1 MSEERDEQKAFD
13 SVLKYLKDKKDS
25 TISFWNVL
33 QGYKQ
38 FESGFF
44 AGVDP
49 DDVSEILQE
58 LFLDGW
64 FSPDHTQGPD
74 GNWLRLTSYGRSQL
88 ELDYKPVFLDPVATI
103 QEIEESIPNMDSIA
117 LDYFRESLWAIKKRL
132 YLSATVTMGCAS
144 ERSIL
149 LLIEAI
155 LDHYNDKTL
164 ISKFSK
170 SYGIK
175 KKFDL
180 LIKTIKEKD
189 LKNEV
194 LSKYQ
199 SDNDKIDE
207 INRLF
212 VDFNTHL
219 DQMFSIYRINRN
231 DAGHPTGRKFNEDIV
246 KATAAMF
253 KNYCEIIYGLISHL

>member
-1 MSEERDEQKAFD
+1 MSEERNEQKAFD
-13 SVLKYLKDKKDS
+13 SVLKYLKNKNNS
-25 TISFWNVL
+25 LISFQNVL
-33 QGYKQ
+33 QEYEQ
-38 FESGFF
+38 FKSGIFED
-44 AGVDP
+44 VNL

-64 FSPDHTQGPD
+64 FSPDHTQTS

-212 VDFNTHL
+212 VDFDTHL

-253 KNYCEIIYGLISHL
+253 KNYSEIIYGLISHL

>member
-13 SVLKYLKDKKDS
+13 SVLKYLKNKEDS
-25 TISFWNVL
+25 PVL
-33 QGYKQ
+33 FESVLGEYKQ
-38 FESGFF
+38 YNQGFF
-44 AGVDP
+44 ADVSL
-49 DDVSEILQE
+49 DDVSEILQD

-64 FSPDHTQGPD
+64 FSPDPTQS

-103 QEIEESIPNMDSIA
+103 QEIEESIPNMDNIA

-149 LLIEAI
+149 LLIEAV
-155 LDHYNDKTL
+155 LDHYPNDKTL
-164 ISKFSK
+164 ISEFTK
-170 SYGIK
+170 SYSIK
-175 KKFDL
+175 KKFSL
-180 LIKTIKEKD
+180 LIKTIKGKN
-189 LKNEV
+189 LKNEL
-194 LSKYQ
+194 LSKYP

-212 VDFNTHL
+212 VDVDTHL
-219 DQMFSIYRINRN
+219 DLMFSIYRINRN
-231 DAGHPTGRKFNEDIV
+231 DAGHPTGRKFNEDMV
-246 KATAAMF
+246 KANAAMF
-253 KNYCEIIYGLISHL
+253 KNYSEIIYGLISHLY

>member
-13 SVLKYLKDKKDS
+13 SVLKYLKNKKDS
-25 TISFWNVL
+25 SIMFWNVL
-33 QGYKQ
+33 LEYKQ
-38 FESGFF
+38 YDSGIF
-44 AGVDP
+44 ADVDP
-49 DDVSEILQE
+49 DDVSEILQD

-64 FSPDHTQGPD
+64 FSPDYTQS
-74 GNWLRLTSYGRSQL
+74 GNWLRLTSYGKSQL

-149 LLIEAI
+149 LLIEAV
-155 LDHYNDKTL
+155 LDHYSNDKTL
-164 ISKFSK
+164 ISQFNK
-170 SYGIK
+170 SYSIK
-175 KKFDL
+175 KKFNL
-180 LIKTIKEKD
+180 LIKAIKDKD
-189 LKNEV
+189 LKNE
-194 LSKYQ
+194 LLLKYQ

-212 VDFNTHL
+212 VDIDTHL

>member
-1 MSEERDEQKAFD
+1 MSEEREEQKAFD
-13 SVLKYLKDKKDS
+13 SVLKYLKNKKDS
-25 TISFWNVL
+25 PILFQNVL
-33 QGYKQ
+33 QDYKHY
-38 FESGFF
+38 ESGFF
-44 AGVDP
+44 ADVDP
-49 DDVSEILQE
+49 DDVSEILQD

-64 FSPDHTQGPD
+64 FSPDHTQP

-88 ELDYKPVFLDPVATI
+88 ELEYKPVFLDPAATI
-103 QEIEESIPNMDSIA
+103 QEIEESIPNMDNIA

-149 LLIEAI
+149 LLIEAV
-155 LDHYNDKTL
+155 LDHYTNDETL
-164 ISKFSK
+164 ISKFNK
-170 SYGIK
+170 SYSIK
-175 KKFDL
+175 KKFDF

-189 LKNEV
+189 LKNEL

-212 VDFNTHL
+212 VDVDTHL

-253 KNYCEIIYGLISHL
+253 KNYSEIIYGLISHL